1 MTGDVR
7 GTVIRIKLSE
17 MTDSVAL
24 VRENLP
30 ASVDTFVGMGLLK
43 DGIYKRMEYAIEN
56 VFDVCAI
63 LNADLHLGLPGGDEK
78 ILENLVRHG
87 VISSGMH
94 EMLRSMKGF
103 QKILLHRYGAI
114 DDALAFTILQGNLDD
129 FAAFRKDIEGY
140 LGSAGE

>member
-17 MTDSVAL
+17 MTDSIAL
-24 VRENLP
+24 VREHLP
-30 ASVDTFVGMGLLK
+30 ESVDSFAGMGLLK

-63 LNADLHLGLPGGDEK
+63 LNADLHLGLPGGDAE
-78 ILENLVRHG
+78 ILENLVQHG

-94 EMLRSMKGF
+94 AMLRRMKGF

-114 DDALAFTILQGNLDD
+114 DDALAFMILQGNLDD